1 MSGDVK
7 DAVFA
12 AGCFWGVE
20 HALAQTP
27 GVLDTEVGYTG
38 GSVEQPTYEQVCTGT
53 TGHVEAVRVTYNPT
67 QTSLENLVQVFFTI
81 HDPTQQGGQGLDI
94 GPQYESTVF
103 FQGDEE
109 RTIAQRVR
117 TEVGKQYVGKPIATT
132 IRPRGTF
139 WPAEEYHQGYIE
151 KHDRFG

>member
-1 MSGDVK
+1 MSEGSRDVI
-7 DAVFA
+7 VA

-20 HALAQTP
+20 HAFAQMP

-67 QTSLENLVQVFFTI
+67 QTSFEALLNAFFSI
-81 HDPTQQGGQGLDI
+81 HDPTQQGGQGLDF
-94 GPQYESTVF
+94 GPQYQSVVF
-103 FQGDEE
+103 FAGDEE
-109 RTIAQRVR
+109 RAIAQRVR

-132 IRPRGTF
+132 IRPRGSF
-139 WPAEEYHQGYIE
+139 WRAEEYHQGYIE
-151 KHDRFG
+151 KHDTLG